1 MRRPLVLIL
10 PFLVA
15 CESATAPTATLSKDE
30 ALAALR
36 ALQSMTA
43 TTDLGAAREAT
54 PALRAEPSP
63 AIETTDFDTDCPAG
77 GRYEAT
83 IARGATNGTD
93 VVLGEITERFIGC
106 TVTDSGRTWRFDSDP
121 TLRTRIT
128 LRMADR
134 VGAPTTMTTTYAGAF
149 RVESEAI
156 TGRCVVDL
164 RYTLDVETVT
174 GSVEGTICGQAVTA
188 ADGVVLP
195 SGFSLR
201 R

>member
-1 MRRPLVLIL
+1 MRRLLLLALPLLL
-10 PFLVA
+10 A

-43 TTDLGAAREAT
+43 TTELGAVREAT

>member
-1 MRRPLVLIL
+1 MRRLLLLIL
-10 PFLVA
+10 PFLLA
-15 CESATAPTATLSKDE
+15 CESATAPVAELSKAE

-36 ALQSMTA
+36 ALQSMSA
-43 TTDLGAAREAT
+43 TTDLGAVREAT
-54 PALRAEPSP
+54 PALRGESSS

-93 VVLGEITERFIGC
+93 VVLGEITEWFLGC

-121 TLRTRIT
+121 DLRTRIT
-128 LRMADR
+128 LRFADR
-134 VGAPTTMTTTYAGAF
+134 AGASTTMTTIYAGAF
-149 RVESEAI
+149 RVESEGI
-156 TGRCVVDL
+156 VGRCVVDL